1 MTHRLLALALVVF
14 GLLPGRALAQ
24 RIADAPEPPSRWAL
38 DFTASTSF
46 PLAAGGGVLLETPG
60 RLLLDVRAGTMPRAY
75 LAAINSAL
83 TSVGAFGE
91 SDAERVEE
99 AIDRTLVLRAGTGFG
114 IGKRTELMVGYT
126 RITVGGRVASED
138 LVAQTVGLGMDPVD
152 VSATL
157 HAAHVS
163 LGGRFVLGRHV
174 VLRVAL
180 EWVHTVSARASADV
194 ERDDLRDEAETFLQ
208 DTIESYGFA
217 PALRFELGWRA
228 IGG

>member
-24 RIADAPEPPSRWAL
+24 RAAEAPSRWAL
-38 DFTASTSF
+38 DLTASTSF

-75 LAAINSAL
+75 LGAINRAL
-83 TSVGAFGE
+83 VGVGAYGE
-91 SDAERVEE
+91 SDAERVED
-99 AIDRTLVLRAGTGFG
+99 AIDRTFVLRLGTGFRL
-114 IGKRTELMVGYT
+114 GKRAELMVGYT
-126 RITVGGRVASED
+126 RLTASGRVATED
-138 LVAQTVGLGMDPVD
+138 VVAQAAGLGADPVP

-163 LGGRFVLGRHV
+163 FGGRFVLGRHV

-180 EWVHTVSARASADV
+180 EWVHTLGATATADID
-194 ERDDLRDEAETFLQ
+194 RQDLRDEAEAFLE
-208 DTIESYGFA
+208 DTLETYGFA
-217 PALRFELGWRA
+217 PALRVELGWRA